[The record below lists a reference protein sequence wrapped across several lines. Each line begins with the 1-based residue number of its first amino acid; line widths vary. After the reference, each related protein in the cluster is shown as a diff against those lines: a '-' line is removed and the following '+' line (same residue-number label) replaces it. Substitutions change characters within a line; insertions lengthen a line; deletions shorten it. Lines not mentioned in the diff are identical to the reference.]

1 MFKGVKHTCFFFFF
15 FALQN
20 SNYISYLHYGD
31 QAYKIMLTCSEELKS
46 KTLGKS
52 IIFTYCIEF
61 QNRLTFPEIPLEDII
76 GKLKIA

>member
-1 MFKGVKHTCFFFFF
+1 MI

-20 SNYISYLHYGD
+20 GNYVSHLHYCD
-31 QAYKIMLTCSEELKS
+31 QAYKIMLTHSEELKN

-61 QNRLTFPEIPLEDII
+61 
-76 GKLKIA
+76 